1 MSRNTKHLYTELA
14 FEDGFALVDE
24 SIAREQIRQKRLK
37 RQRARKKARRRALRR
52 RIILMLLV
60 GVVVCSGGLMV
71 YEQVMS
77 HKVVLGNRVYQNP
90 LKYYQI
96 QDNISLDGGDYA
108 LSEGYEG
115 LKTAKVI
122 QALGLGNAVGMN
134 GALYTSE
141 VADKVALLLDLHQ
154 FILEIIFFNSRHQQ
168 KEFITAVSN
177 KHICLSGTA
186 LDNVHKCDQH
196 HITGIMA
203 KGIIV

>member
-141 VADKVALLLDLHQ
+141 VADKVADYQAQHGLDATGTVDLTTW
-154 FILEIIFFNSRHQQ
+154 L
-168 KEFITAVSN
+168 AMG
-177 KHICLSGTA
+177 LSEEDWYTLGA
-186 LDNVHKCDQH
+186 YV
-196 HITGIMA
+196 
-203 KGIIV
+203 